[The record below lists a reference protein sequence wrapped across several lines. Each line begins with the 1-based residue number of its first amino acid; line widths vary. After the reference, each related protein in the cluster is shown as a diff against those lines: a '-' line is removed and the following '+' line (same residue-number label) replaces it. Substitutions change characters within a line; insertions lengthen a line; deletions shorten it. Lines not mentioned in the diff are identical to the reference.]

1 MPAISVI
8 TPLYNTPKE
17 VLARTWASL
26 KAQTFTDWEWVIWD
40 DSTNDNVWNQ
50 VYGFCSDERYKIQMH
65 KSVTHS
71 GIIGDV
77 KRKGFMVAKGKIL
90 VELDHDDEL
99 MPNALEE
106 IYGTMKDGTIDFA
119 FSDWCEILPNG
130 VSGKYPEG
138 WGLGFG
144 KNYWDEK
151 MGVWGLSIPTMND
164 DSVKHI
170 VGVPN
175 HVRAW
180 NAEFY
185 QKIGGH
191 NFKLDVCDDYEL
203 VLRTYQTGS
212 WKHIPKV
219 LYKQHIGNTTQR
231 KKNKRIQELV
241 PVIYNSLIGTRLG

>member
-1 MPAISVI
+1 MAHISVI
-8 TPLYNTPKE
+8 TPAYNTDPDI
-17 VLARTWASL
+17 LARTWSSL
-26 KAQTFTDWEWVIWD
+26 KAQTFTDWEWVVWD
-40 DSTNDNVWNQ
+40 DSTDNRVWNQ
-50 VYGFCSDERYKIQMH
+50 LYGMASDERYKLRVF
-65 KSVTHS
+65 KSHVHS
-71 GIIGDV
+71 GVIGQV
-77 KRKGFMVAKGKIL
+77 KRWGFMVADGKIL

-99 MPNALEE
+99 MPDALTE
-106 IYGTMKDGTIDFA
+106 ISKAFEDQVDFV

-151 MGVWGLSIPTMND
+151 INVWGLSIPTMNN
-164 DSVKHI
+164 DSIKHI

-180 NAEFY
+180 DAEFY
-185 QKIGGH
+185 RKIGGH

-203 VLRTYQTGS
+203 ILRTYQTGS

-241 PVIYNSLIGTRLG
+241 PVIHNSLIDTRLR